1 MAKTKKASPQAPAPA
16 AGAPHAG
23 NGRPKAAC
31 PLSRADFAARAEPIA
46 VAIDGKEMEAEV
58 KQFST
63 GSFGWFHSGK
73 TTVEVDGV
81 RVPVQVNLLVM
92 AIGSKDL
99 PPL

>member
-1 MAKTKKASPQAPAPA
+1 MAKTKKADKISAPA
-16 AGAPHAG
+16 APER
-23 NGRPKAAC
+23 NGRKKAAC
-31 PLSRADFAARAEPIA
+31 PISRADFAMKAEPIA
-46 VAIDGKEMEAEV
+46 VTIDGKEVEAEV
-58 KQFST
+58 KHFST
-63 GSFGWFHSGK
+63 GSFGYFFNGK